1 MGVGKSTLGNALAK
15 ELEINFIDLDAY
27 IEQKEGKSISDL
39 FVNEGEISFRK
50 KETNYLKQ
58 ILTQE
63 SSFVLSLGGGTPC
76 YANNMELINL
86 YSKNTFYLK
95 ANFQFLSKRLHNE
108 KNVRPL
114 LQHLKHLDEFEDF
127 IRKHLF
133 ERQNYYFLANTTIN
147 VENQSTENNI
157 TQILN
162 QLNQNQ

>member
-39 FVNEGEISFRK
+39 FVNKAEISFRK

-63 SSFVLSLGGGTPC
+63 SSFVLALGGGTPC

-95 ANFQFLSKRLHNE
+95 ASFQFLSKRLHSE

-114 LQHLKHLDEFEDF
+114 LQHLNQIGEFEDF

-147 VENQSTENNI
+147 VETQSIENNI

-162 QLNQNQ
+162 QLN